1 MLAHDEHIQYD
12 RFIMCTVQTQQCTN
26 SWGTT
31 TEWLWTHTLTLSLS
45 LSGGPCVNDC
55 FSFSKSATRRPLK
68 RFIIL
73 FSSVSCYWYTLD
85 FSAPLIPCSSQI
97 KWNNSVW
104 WEQTKSCLRT
114 SPTKS
119 TWSNHLFK
127 SINKRA
133 WARSWFSVLLPILR
147 EKRDKPTGP
156 CISSGSHCIRAEFW
170 CDPWRSLPAHL

>member
-1 MLAHDEHIQYD
+1 MNIYSMTDLLCAQFKHNNAQIHEE
-12 RFIMCTVQTQQCTN
+12 QQLTMN
-26 SWGTT
+26 
-31 TEWLWTHTLTLSLS
+31 THTLTVS

-55 FSFSKSATRRPLK
+55 FSFSKPAARRPLK

-97 KWNNSVW
+97 KRNNSVW
-104 WEQTKSCLRT
+104 WEQTESCLRT

-119 TWSNHLFK
+119 TRSNHLFK

-133 WARSWFSVLLPILR
+133 WARSWFSALLPILR
-147 EKRDKPTGP
+147 EKSVGPTGS
-156 CISSGSHCIRAEFW
+156 CISSGSRCIRAEFW
-170 CDPWRSLPAHL
+170 CGPRRSLPAHL